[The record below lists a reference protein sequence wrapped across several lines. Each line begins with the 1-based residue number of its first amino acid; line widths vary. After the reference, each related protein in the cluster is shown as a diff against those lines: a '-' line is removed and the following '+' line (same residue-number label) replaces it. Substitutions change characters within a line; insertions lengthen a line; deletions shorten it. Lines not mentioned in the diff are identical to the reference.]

1 VILLHLP
8 YKIVSNTQRVNIKTD
23 FIFFIMEDKKKLE
36 NNQIE
41 AVSGGTFVLNPN
53 KPYCF
58 KCKSQHV
65 RTEVLRTS
73 PDDPTTRM
81 MTCCDCG
88 NFWYTTDRNGKK

>member
-1 VILLHLP
+1 MNFHSYVDG
-8 YKIVSNTQRVNIKTD
+8 KIQFRIINAGRSTLI
-23 FIFFIMEDKKKLE
+23 EDMKKLE

-41 AVSGGTFVLNPN
+41 AVSGGTFVLDPN

-73 PDDPTTRM
+73 PGDPTTLM
-81 MTCCDCG
+81 MTCRDCG